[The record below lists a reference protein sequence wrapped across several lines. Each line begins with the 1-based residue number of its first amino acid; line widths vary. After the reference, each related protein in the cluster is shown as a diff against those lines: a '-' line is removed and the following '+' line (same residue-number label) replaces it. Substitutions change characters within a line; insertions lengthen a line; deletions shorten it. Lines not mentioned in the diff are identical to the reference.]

1 MKDLPRDSMPPELT
15 GVMSALMA
23 GFAMQ
28 DGAGPTLQDIAD
40 AHPDVMASIAKLDP
54 AQSAT
59 ILGSLLTLPNAQAN
73 CVRIE
78 TLVHLALM
86 AAKGRG
92 KPTDQQVRA
101 MFRALGDGFCGLMED
116 SAEDMF
122 VGTVRTPRGNFR
134 VLEGIW
140 EGNAFYLQRLL
151 NVMEGMTAG
160 PGYDELRDE
169 VYALLALS
177 DLICQRSQLERHQ
190 LGAEMPVERLSA
202 KSFGPLRAKARHV
215 RFSIA
220 ELEQSGIQLLLLA
233 PFLFAPNDR
242 AVLGAER
249 LGHSSIERRPL
260 IRIQDHVSV
269 VLPTAISA
277 AIRYHLIYRMEASGM
292 RAALERG
299 IANEYAQ
306 HISRLPLL
314 GGRPGAPMAFQ
325 FTEHGAFASVMSMVD
340 QGRYLH
346 VICFT
351 DHLAAFDETGLA
363 GMNPD
368 SPRIGDI
375 IGEHI
380 DQAYAQASKRPEFVD
395 GISLVVGCGV
405 GRGFAFMSDLKDHP
419 NWRVE
424 FISAYDFDTLSWTP
438 SFKPVSLWRLLIAR
452 DKVDALGASL
462 QNVNGLL
469 NLVAWT
475 RSLEGHLVPHANLPD
490 DFVSEGQGA
499 FLMIN
504 QNSLRDLRHEVAL
517 YHDVRVVQDRKGRWI
532 PVRRHRQSAFADD
545 EAAPLYGSE
554 IVNDDGWLMSVYLA
568 PARSWWAEASM
579 PEDTPGAAAYERWQL
594 MNVWL
599 SRAAP
604 ILDGLPGLPAGPI
617 TWRGV
622 FEDTSL
628 GLHAQAPL
636 RSYEEVRSAISLDVD
651 PTTATIVTTVP
662 PVFEDAICHMENIA
676 ERALVDAM
684 LEGVLALSGT
694 TQDDRPTFVR
704 AIVTSLHARHAHGFA
719 AHSFRDLVHHKLGR
733 HVIKIDRD
741 DAAASRLALG
751 WTVRDRQLGGR
762 LYGKDV
768 TIPYLNSLVTAME
781 NELSTDLKVFN
792 RAALLKRLLLN
803 HETAAIDRDRWSR
816 TSASVLA
823 LHPDTETTLA
833 IIAKHEMELSAV
845 FQASRILMEMAICES
860 PLKGGRE
867 PGDLD
872 LSQLMAR
879 TGLIFHMGGWSDAIR
894 WDVMEPV
901 IRITPLGD
909 VHAKLDYI
917 DDVIAPHVRETNDVR
932 TREAA
937 GKYADNLSQPEG
949 RKSISDLVAAEFL
962 DAWED
967 EFGTSLE
974 DMCILIRWLENKG
987 IERDE
992 PVMSL
997 TLADFETVSA
1007 EGRTLAPDVVT
1018 RLLDALT
1025 LASRP
1030 SWRDVSDGFDDRDR
1044 QPWRYRRRL
1053 SALRR
1058 PILRLAS
1065 GDTAR
1070 YLVAP
1075 GMVGES
1081 FAYQLSNYMRGD
1093 FPSHQLG
1100 QKMKAWGA
1108 READARGAMFAKEV
1122 AAALE
1127 KLGWKTNVEVK
1138 LTKIL
1143 RRSLDRDYGD
1153 VDVLAWRPDGRRILV
1168 IECKDVQF
1176 KKTFGE
1182 MCEQLAD
1189 FRGELRPNGKPDYLR
1204 RHLDRMDV
1212 LREHTDE
1219 VASYC
1224 KLSSAHLHL
1233 ESHLIFKNPV
1243 PMKYALKKI
1252 SERVMVS
1259 LYDEISEW
1267 ARPDEAPISC
1277 NILA

>member
-1 MKDLPRDSMPPELT
+1 MIDMPHDSMPPELT
-15 GVMSALMA
+15 DVMAALMA
-23 GFAMQ
+23 DAAMHS
-28 DGAGPTLQDIAD
+28 GAGPTFEDIAD
-40 AHPDVMASIAKLDP
+40 AHPDVIATLAKLDP

-59 ILGSLLTLPNAQAN
+59 ILGSLLTLPKAQAN
-73 CVRIE
+73 CFRIE

-92 KPTDQQVRA
+92 KLSDQQVRA
-101 MFRALGDGFCGLMED
+101 MFQALGDGFCGRMED
-116 SAEDMF
+116 PAEDMF

-134 VLEGIW
+134 ILEGIW

-151 NVMEGMTAG
+151 SVMEAMPAG
-160 PGYDELRDE
+160 SGYDELRDH
-169 VYALLALS
+169 VHALLTLS
-177 DLICQRSQLERHQ
+177 DLICERSRLERHQ
-190 LGAEMPVERLSA
+190 LGAELPAERLSA
-202 KSFGPLRAKARHV
+202 KSFGLLGVKARRV

-220 ELEQSGIQLLLLA
+220 ELEQSGIQPPLLA
-233 PFLFAPNDR
+233 PFLFTPSDR

-249 LGHSSIERRPL
+249 LGHSSVERRPL

-277 AIRYHLIYRMEASGM
+277 AIRYHIIERMEVSGM
-292 RAALERG
+292 LASLGRG

-306 HISRLPLL
+306 HISGLPLL
-314 GGRPGAPMAFQ
+314 GGRRGAPIAFQ
-325 FTEHGAFASVMSMVD
+325 FTEHGAFAVVMSMVD
-340 QGRYLH
+340 RGRYLNL
-346 VICFT
+346 ICFT
-351 DHLAAFDETGLA
+351 DHLADFDQTGLA

-368 SPRIGDI
+368 SPLMGDI
-375 IGEHI
+375 IEEHI
-380 DQAYAQASKRPEFVD
+380 DHAYAQASKRPDFVD

-405 GRGFAFMSDLKDHP
+405 GRGSAFMSDLEAHP

-424 FISAYDFDTLSWTP
+424 FISAYDLDTLSWTP
-438 SFKPVSLWRLLIAR
+438 GFKPVSLWRLLTAR
-452 DKVDALGASL
+452 DQVGALGAGL

-475 RSLEGHLVPHANLPD
+475 RSLDGHLVPHGALPD
-490 DFVSEGQGA
+490 DFITEGQGA

-517 YHDVRVVQDRKGRWI
+517 HHDVRVVQDRKGRWI
-532 PVRRHRQSAFADD
+532 PVRRHRQSVFADD

-554 IVNDDGWLMSVYLA
+554 IVNDEGWLMSVYLA
-568 PARSWWAEASM
+568 RARSWWAEASM

-594 MNVWL
+594 MTVWL
-599 SRAAP
+599 SRAVP

-617 TWRGV
+617 KWRAV
-622 FEDTSL
+622 FEASSL

-636 RSYEEVRSAISLDVD
+636 RSYEEVRAAISLAIDL
-651 PTTATIVTTVP
+651 TTATVITTAS
-662 PVFEDAICHMENIA
+662 PVFEDAICHVENIA

-684 LEGVLALSGT
+684 LEGVLALAGVA
-694 TQDDRPTFVR
+694 QDNRPMLLS
-704 AIVTSLHARHAHGFA
+704 AIVSSPQARHAHGFV
-719 AHSFRDLVHHKLGR
+719 AHTFRDFLRHKLGR

-741 DAAASRLALG
+741 DDAASRLGLG
-751 WTVRDRQLGGR
+751 WTVRDRQLGGQ
-762 LYGKDV
+762 LSGKDV
-768 TIPYLNSLVTAME
+768 TIAYLNSLVAALE
-781 NELSTDLKVFN
+781 NGLCTDLKAFN
-792 RAALLKRLLLN
+792 REALLKRLLLN

-833 IIAKHEMELSAV
+833 IIGKHEMELSAV

-860 PLKGGRE
+860 PLERGRE

-872 LSQLMAR
+872 LSRLMAR

-932 TREAA
+932 TKEAA
-937 GKYADNLSQPEG
+937 GKYADNLKQPEG
-949 RKSISDLVAAEFL
+949 RESVSDLIAAKFL
-962 DAWED
+962 EAWAD

-974 DMCILIRWLENKG
+974 DMRILIDWLENKG

-1018 RLLDALT
+1018 PLLEALT

-1030 SWRDVSDGFDDRDR
+1030 SWRDVPEGFDDRDR

-1058 PILRLAS
+1058 PILKIGS
-1065 GDTAR
+1065 GDAAR

-1075 GMVGES
+1075 GMVRES

-1100 QKMKAWGA
+1100 RKMKAWGA

-1127 KLGWKTNVEVK
+1127 ELGWKTDIKVNTDP
-1138 LTKIL
+1138 L
-1143 RRSLDRDYGD
+1143 
-1153 VDVLAWRPDGRRILV
+1153 
-1168 IECKDVQF
+1168 KD
-1176 KKTFGE
+1176 
-1182 MCEQLAD
+1182 
-1189 FRGELRPNGKPDYLR
+1189 
-1204 RHLDRMDV
+1204 
-1212 LREHTDE
+1212 
-1219 VASYC
+1219 
-1224 KLSSAHLHL
+1224 
-1233 ESHLIFKNPV
+1233 
-1243 PMKYALKKI
+1243 
-1252 SERVMVS
+1252 
-1259 LYDEISEW
+1259 
-1267 ARPDEAPISC
+1267 
-1277 NILA
+1277 